1 MLNNEKSADACI
13 VCGRLP
19 EKQCADRLLED
30 LRSWEIKIENL
41 PSHQLRLFCSLTML
55 ALFSAAAGFNVGTPG
70 VATSRTNVQMNVAE
84 AAAKAKWLAN
94 SQFASKGAVVPTN
107 RARAPAAA
115 PAYVAP
121 PAVPTGE
128 RTVNP
133 ALAKALKSADK
144 AKKKD
149 FVYSSKPVEPAIC
162 GTRLAEGW
170 TTGKAGIGK

>member
-1 MLNNEKSADACI
+1 
-13 VCGRLP
+13 
-19 EKQCADRLLED
+19 
-30 LRSWEIKIENL
+30 
-41 PSHQLRLFCSLTML
+41 ML

-121 PAVPTGE
+121 TAVPTGE

>member
-1 MLNNEKSADACI
+1 MAMADAE
-13 VCGRLP
+13 P
-19 EKQCADRLLED
+19 EADDVDADADADASSSVL
-30 LRSWEIKIENL
+30 SSM
-41 PSHQLRLFCSLTML
+41 P
-55 ALFSAAAGFNVGTPG
+55 ATPLHDNG
-70 VATSRTNVQMNVAE
+70 SPFLGEGE
-84 AAAKAKWLAN
+84 A
-94 SQFASKGAVVPTN
+94 S
-107 RARAPAAA
+107 PAWSSMPQS